1 MIIFKKKKADFKHL
15 NRNSIN
21 EKIRLSTAK
30 ERIQIDLRKSPR
42 IQVNYLTEKLSDE
55 KILLKI

>member
-21 EKIRLSTAK
+21 KKIRLSTAK
-30 ERIQIDLRKSPR
+30 DLRKSPR